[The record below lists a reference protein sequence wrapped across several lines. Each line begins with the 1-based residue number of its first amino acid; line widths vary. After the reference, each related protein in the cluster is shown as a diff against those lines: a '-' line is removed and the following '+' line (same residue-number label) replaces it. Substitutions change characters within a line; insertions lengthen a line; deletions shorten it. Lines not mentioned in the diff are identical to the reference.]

1 MKHTSGPWKI
11 EQYQSTHKCHDVNFR
26 CQSDAPDGLTKCA
39 YSDRGRVSI
48 LQETHGSQ
56 VVICDMAKN
65 KNNGYDARLIAAAPE
80 MLEALSSLLNF
91 SFTTEYDKLI
101 EIGCEENIAGH
112 TVAAKLHEIHKM
124 GLAAIAKAEG
134 R

>member
-80 MLEALSSLLNF
+80 MLDALKYAADIIILARDYFPKSIKNP
-91 SFTTEYDKLI
+91 DKFEL
-101 EIGCEENIAGH
+101 EN
-112 TVAAKLHEIHKM
+112 TC
-124 GLAAIAKAEG
+124 AAINKAIALAEG